1 MFASKQRGTVI
12 AKGLKIVGSVTAE
25 GLVEV
30 NGQIDG
36 ELHCTSLVIARGAH
50 VTGTVA
56 AERVVVDGKVEGP
69 IQGGEVFLKSQA
81 HVYDL
86 LDLERPRVEG
96 SGALTPGKH
105 TVEFAFKS
113 DGPGLGKGG
122 TATITVDGAEAGS
135 GRFPHTIPFALEA
148 SETFDIGSDTGTG
161 VNDADYQ
168 APFAFDGTLNT
179 LTLKL
184 LPPG

>member
-1 MFASKQRGTVI
+1 MLASKQGTVI

-69 IQGGEVFLKSQA
+69 IQGKEVILKSQA
-81 HVYDL
+81 HVVGDIHHQTLAIERGAYFEEHSVQARGANGQQP
-86 LDLERPRVEG
+86 ERPG
-96 SGALTPGKH
+96 SEQLKYVAKESRAPI
-105 TVEFAFKS
+105 
-113 DGPGLGKGG
+113 
-122 TATITVDGAEAGS
+122 TAV
-135 GRFPHTIPFALEA
+135 GRL
-148 SETFDIGSDTGTG
+148 S
-161 VNDADYQ
+161 
-168 APFAFDGTLNT
+168 
-179 LTLKL
+179 
-184 LPPG
+184 